1 VTTSGI
7 TGASNAQNSTDAGN
21 DQTTKKAGN
30 SLGQDAFLRLLTT
43 QLEHQD
49 PLQPKEDGE
58 FLAQLA
64 QFSSLEKLSEIS
76 TSIQDLAKYIKDQ
89 QAQSSTATSADSTT
103 TGGK

>member
-1 VTTSGI
+1 VNSSGI
-7 TGASNAQNSTDAGN
+7 IGALNAQNGTDAGN
-21 DQTTKKAGN
+21 DQTTKKTGN

-89 QAQSSTATSADSTT
+89 QADSATATSADSTT